1 MTYWYLSESNM
12 RNTAFSFHFRG
23 EHLSIKYTSV
33 LKYMF
38 ESGTDNYLVIS
49 VKVFL
54 LVLQQILHSLLMC
67 IVKSR
72 TKEKRAGEK
81 IKKKKKN
88 KEKINFTCTLSNI
101 STSSSENK

>member
-1 MTYWYLSESNM
+1 
-12 RNTAFSFHFRG
+12 
-23 EHLSIKYTSV
+23 
-33 LKYMF
+33 MF
-38 ESGTDNYLVIS
+38 ESGTDKYLVIS

-72 TKEKRAGEK
+72 TKEKRAGWGGD
-81 IKKKKKN
+81 KKRRRRKQN
-88 KEKINFTCTLSNI
+88 KEKINFTCTLRNI